1 MSRRSCLSLA
11 LCGLVGLTAGCALP
25 PAGKSAPPALELPR
39 AELEPPQK
47 IATDWWTSYGDTAL
61 SALVDEAV
69 QNNSDLARAVAR
81 IDESRALLA
90 QSQSDTLPSLT
101 ANASGSRQRS
111 SRNTSNPLPGSA
123 TSSDLRAT
131 LNLSYEVDL
140 WSRLAKATEA
150 ARAEL
155 LAAAG
160 TRDALV
166 GVIAVQVVQSYAS
179 LQALDEQRRVYA
191 MAIEAQREG
200 QRLQNLRFA
209 AGDIGELDL
218 RQLQAELAT
227 NEAQLPRLDRA
238 RGESERALA
247 VLLGRSPRAV
257 IEQAM
262 ARAPQA
268 SAPASVAGLPA
279 GLPSDLLEHRPDVS
293 AAQARL
299 AAAGARV
306 DVARAAYFPRIN
318 LTAALGQ
325 ESAQLSRL
333 FDGPS
338 LIWNALASVTQP
350 IWGAGQ
356 LRAQSDAALAR
367 ERLAEID
374 YRDTVAKAFADAR
387 NALAARS
394 EAAQSLQLAAVRADA
409 LARAAALTR
418 LRQGGGEASRL
429 QVLDAER
436 AALNALAQLADARR
450 DVVTTQADVFRAL
463 GGGWAASSSPPLSC
477 HAETSYMPR
486 ASCAR

>member
-1 MSRRSCLSLA
+1 MSRRSFSALA
-11 LCGLVGLTAGCALP
+11 LCGLVALTAGCALP

-111 SRNTSNPLPGSA
+111 SRNISNPLPGSA

-131 LNLSYEVDL
+131 LNLSYEIDL
-140 WSRLAKATEA
+140 WSRLTKATDA

-155 LAAAG
+155 LAAG

-166 GVIAVQVVQSYAS
+166 RVIAVQVVQSYAS

-238 RGESERALA
+238 RGQSERALA

-268 SAPASVAGLPA
+268 SAPAPVAGLPA

-463 GGGWAASSSPPLSC
+463 GGGWAASSSPP
-477 HAETSYMPR
+477 
-486 ASCAR
+486 